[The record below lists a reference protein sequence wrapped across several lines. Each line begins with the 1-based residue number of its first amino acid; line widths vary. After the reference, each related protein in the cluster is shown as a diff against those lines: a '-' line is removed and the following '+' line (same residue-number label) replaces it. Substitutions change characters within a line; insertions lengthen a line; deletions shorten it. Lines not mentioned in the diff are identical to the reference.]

1 MSDSENE
8 CENQEEINIENRLDN
23 YFNKIRKNQNVNTSI
38 YLSTNFFYGVGVA
51 CTVRFVYEKRNEII
65 IIVFTACC
73 GISLIFITLGLF
85 QLYHIIKDFFSKID
99 EQDNITEF
107 LEKDY
112 EELKNI
118 YINPELKKTEYEN
131 DNEMFLKGLKEVDLH
146 FHQTI
151 PFHYN
156 KELILFY
163 NDENES
169 FDYYSANSDIHYKFL
184 NATCR
189 SYVLKYHCV
198 NLFQDEM
205 DIKKFSL
212 DDEEDEDYEK
222 IEDAE
227 TEEHEEEEDYETKKT
242 RNSVIYVKKTR
253 QIKEKK
259 KRIKEKKINK
269 FIYKGNMTDY
279 YNEYLTDKKELSQK
293 MTYEEYKQLNKE
305 DKVNIELSDS
315 SNDI

>member
-1 MSDSENE
+1 M
-8 CENQEEINIENRLDN
+8 
-23 YFNKIRKNQNVNTSI
+23 
-38 YLSTNFFYGVGVA
+38 
-51 CTVRFVYEKRNEII
+51 
-65 IIVFTACC
+65 
-73 GISLIFITLGLF
+73 IFITLGLF

-112 EELKNI
+112 EELQNI

-131 DNEMFLKGLKEVDLH
+131 DNQMFLKGLKEVDLH
-146 FHQTI
+146 FHETI

-222 IEDAE
+222 IEE
-227 TEEHEEEEDYETKKT
+227 SEHEETEEEDYETKKT
-242 RNSVIYVKKTR
+242 RNSIFYVKKTR
-253 QIKEKK
+253 QTKEKK

-279 YNEYLTDKKELSQK
+279 YNEYLTDKKELSQN
-293 MTYEEYKQLNKE
+293 MSYQEYKQLNEE